1 MDKLKTYPT
10 SRGQGCCFYQASV
23 LIVDLVWPWSFTPFP
38 PKSIISWRCPCTTCA
53 NLRFVYFQNIAFTTL
68 VTDERTDE
76 RKNDRIICCQ
86 LMTSTRRHTTHV
98 TCRRRQIDV
107 KQTALHRLVN
117 GDMHWLT
124 HSVTT
129 SIAGLI
135 DSTMTDIRM
144 KHCASAWQCCL
155 AEA

>member
-10 SRGQGCCFYQASV
+10 QGVKDVASTRPPYQSSTSC
-23 LIVDLVWPWSFTPFP
+23 DLDLSPPFP
-38 PKSIISWRCPCTTCA
+38 QSRLFHGVVPCTTCA

-76 RKNDRIICCQ
+76 RKNDRIIYCQ

-98 TCRRRQIDV
+98 TCRRQIDV

-129 SIAGLI
+129 RIAGLI